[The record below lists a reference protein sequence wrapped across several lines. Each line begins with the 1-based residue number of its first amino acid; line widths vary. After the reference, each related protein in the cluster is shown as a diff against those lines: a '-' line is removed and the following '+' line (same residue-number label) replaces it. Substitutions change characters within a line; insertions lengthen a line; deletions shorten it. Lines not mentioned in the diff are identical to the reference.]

1 MSIICELSDDL
12 LVKILSLIE
21 NMKEVVGTSL
31 VSKRWRSLWKFV
43 PRLDASSSDLINN
56 FLMLSKAPV
65 LETLHLILDENSYE
79 PEENE
84 RWVSI
89 AAARQVRDLELLRY
103 GSRRNS
109 LLSCPRSLFTCKGL
123 VVLRLQQVAIC
134 DITST
139 VFLLTPK
146 TLSLVCVRFVS
157 GDELKNCGMFRECVP
172 QWDLKHKW
180 VLKFNGRNLVV
191 FLNIW
196 CLVSKVL
203 SGLGTR
209 GTVSEKEAVIHI
221 LDKSKHLK
229 KMTLYRKITNLR
241 EKYRTLIDSKSMMS
255 CGSTCRLEF
264 VHSTIPLPYK

>member
-157 GDELKNCGMFRECVP
+157 GDELVHRLLSACATLETLTLFFP
-172 QWDLKHKW
+172 LILKY
-180 VLKFNGRNLVV
+180 FC
-191 FLNIW
+191 FSF
-196 CLVSKVL
+196 C
-203 SGLGTR
+203 
-209 GTVSEKEAVIHI
+209 
-221 LDKSKHLK
+221 
-229 KMTLYRKITNLR
+229 
-241 EKYRTLIDSKSMMS
+241 
-255 CGSTCRLEF
+255 
-264 VHSTIPLPYK
+264 